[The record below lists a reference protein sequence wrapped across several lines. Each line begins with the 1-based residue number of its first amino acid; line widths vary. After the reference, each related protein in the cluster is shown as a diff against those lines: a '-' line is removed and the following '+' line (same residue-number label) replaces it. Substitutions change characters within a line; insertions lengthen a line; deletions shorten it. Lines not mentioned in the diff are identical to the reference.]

1 MFFSKFRRQKE
12 QIPTFKTCIFQS
24 KIAKICTKV
33 FGKTPIVA
41 LKLVQNKKAI
51 PYSDSS
57 SKTASDDVFI
67 VEIYCSTS
75 DRSKPTTWRS
85 SVRKILTERVDDLEW
100 PYSMPCRT
108 SLALQDGQFF
118 FRPTMPFRGEN
129 SIRTLETTKTHA
141 TRIWMLEHYRWYPFE
156 TKFFVFVVQKGT
168 KNFRLGYVLIRKSSL
183 HLIISAIRCR

>member
-1 MFFSKFRRQKE
+1 MFFSKFRRQKD

-57 SKTASDDVFI
+57 SKTASGDVFI
-67 VEIYCSTS
+67 IELYCSKS
-75 DRSKPTTWRS
+75 GRSKPTTWRS

-118 FRPTMPFRGEN
+118 FRPTLPFRGEN

-141 TRIWMLEHYRWYPFE
+141 TRIWMLEHCRWYPCE
-156 TKFFVFVVQKGT
+156 TMCFCF
-168 KNFRLGYVLIRKSSL
+168 LGIKRNKKLS
-183 HLIISAIRCR
+183 II

>member
-85 SVRKILTERVDDLEW
+85 SVRKIFTERVDDLEW

-118 FRPTMPFRGEN
+118 FRPTMAFRGEN
-129 SIRTLETTKTHA
+129 PIRTLEMTKTH
-141 TRIWMLEHYRWYPFE
+141 TTHTWILEHYRWYPCE
-156 TKFFVFVVQKGT
+156 TMFFVVVIQKGT